1 MRSPEVSWLIH
12 QISPFHGLYLT
23 RLSLVVLTSFLNILD
38 PLIIKWLIDEVLP
51 WRKHDML
58 LLAAL
63 GFFAFFLCRFGLA
76 SLSHLIDTYTAQR
89 LTFDIRRKLLR
100 HLQGLSADFFLRT
113 PKGDVLHR
121 LEHDVDQ
128 ICELGS
134 HSVASLLRVVVM
146 TSMAVTIMLVLN
158 WQLTLFVLSLVPM
171 AVLLRRYG
179 HPRLKAA
186 SDHVQAA
193 NARRMSFFEGH
204 LATILQVQLL
214 NRGTGERRRFA
225 GIGRDVLDATIRRKG
240 IEVVLSF
247 FSQVTMVAAGAM
259 VLGFGGLQVLRGAL
273 TIGGLVAF
281 YSYLSRLFEP
291 MEVVISLYANL
302 QRVSASIR
310 RVTSVLQTRPTIL
323 DPPHPRRIEG
333 VGALSVELRDVRFG
347 YQPGHPLLQ
356 GLALAIRPG
365 EKVAIVGASGC
376 GKSTIARLVTRLY
389 DPDSGSVLLNGIP
402 VSDLRLKDLRA
413 QVALVPQDPVL
424 FDASLKENL
433 LYARPGAS
441 DAELERVLAMAQLA
455 QTLEQ
460 LPNGWSEAV
469 GPRGDRLSGG
479 QRQRV
484 AVARAILQDPR
495 LLILDEAT
503 SALDGFTEHRL
514 LHGLQEHVRG
524 RTVLVIAHR
533 LSAILWADRIVVLE
547 GGRAVGDGTHG
558 ELYRRC
564 EAYRRLCDEQFQKNE
579 PSGDTRA
586 PDPSSLEAI
595 AV

>member
-1 MRSPEVSWLIH
+1 MRSPELSWLIH
-12 QISPFHGLYLT
+12 QASPLRGLYVT

-38 PLIIKWLIDEVLP
+38 PLIMKWLIDEVLP
-51 WRKHDML
+51 WRKNDML

-100 HLQGLSADFFLRT
+100 HLQSLSADFFLRT

-134 HSVASLLRVVVM
+134 HSVASLLRVGVM

-158 WQLTLFVLSLVPM
+158 WQLTLFILPLVPM

-186 SDHVQAA
+186 SDRVQAA

-214 NRGTGERRRFA
+214 NRGAGERRRFA
-225 GIGRDVLDATIRRKG
+225 GIGRDALDAMIRRKG
-240 IEVVLSF
+240 TEVALSF
-247 FSQVTMVAAGAM
+247 SSQVTMVAAGAM

-291 MEVVISLYANL
+291 LEVVISLYANL

-310 RVTSVLQTRPTIL
+310 RVTSVLQTRPTVM

-333 VGALSVELRDVRFG
+333 AGALSVELRDVRFG
-347 YQPGHPLLQ
+347 YQPGHPILQ
-356 GLALAIRPG
+356 GLELAIRPG
-365 EKVAIVGASGC
+365 ERVAIVGSSGS

-389 DPDSGSVLLNGIP
+389 DPDSGSVLLDGIP
-402 VSDLRLKDLRA
+402 VGDLRLKDLRA

-441 DAELERVLAMAQLA
+441 DGELDRVLAMAQLA

-460 LPNGWSEAV
+460 LPNGWSEPV

-514 LHGLQEHVRG
+514 LHSLQEHVRG

-533 LSAILWADRIVVLE
+533 LSAILWAERIVVLE
-547 GGRAVGDGTHG
+547 GGRVVGDGSHG

-564 EAYRRLCDEQFQKNE
+564 EAYRRLCDEQLQKSE
-579 PSGDTRA
+579 PSGETRA
-586 PDPSSLEAI
+586 PDPGSLEAI